1 MMRGIAGRS
10 WLVLLLVGAGLAVSG
25 CAQNA
30 YTLQSQVQA
39 LQQQQQVL
47 AQQNQELQS
56 RATALDRDNQ
66 DAKALLA
73 QEKQQGRIFQDE
85 VSALREQLRTTAAQL
100 ADATQAKQQSDAR
113 AVMASSRRPAGA
125 SISANSSLLGDLP
138 KIAIPGVEVRQDG
151 DVVRIELPSAQLFL
165 DRSATL
171 KPGSEQLLAD
181 VAQRITQT
189 YRDQMIGIEG
199 HTDSDPAATGLGLSN
214 AALSTNQAMAVQ
226 AFLVSQARVPESH
239 LFVAGHG
246 GNHPVVSNATPAGKQ
261 RNRRVELVIYPEKAA
276 R

>member
-1 MMRGIAGRS
+1 MRGFTGRS
-10 WLVLLLVGAGLAVSG
+10 MVRLLLVAGGLAVPG

-39 LQQQQQVL
+39 LQQQQQLL

-56 RATALDRDNQ
+56 RASALDRDNQ
-66 DAKALLA
+66 DTKALLA
-73 QEKQQGRIFQDE
+73 QEKQQGRIYQEE
-85 VSALREQLRTTAAQL
+85 VTALREQLRTTAAQL
-100 ADATQAKQQSDAR
+100 AEATKAKEQSDAR
-113 AVMASSRRPAGA
+113 ALMASSRRPVGA

-138 KIAIPGVEVRQDG
+138 KISIPGVEVRQDG
-151 DVVRIELPSAQLFL
+151 DVVRIELPADQLFQ

-181 VAQRITQT
+181 VAQRVMTT

-199 HTDSDPAATGLGLSN
+199 HTESDPAVPGLALSN
-214 AALSTNQAMAVQ
+214 AALSTNQALAVQ
-226 AFLVSQARVPESH
+226 AYLVSQARVPESH

>member
-1 MMRGIAGRS
+1 MREFMGRS
-10 WLVLLLVGAGLAVSG
+10 AGGLLLVAVGLAASG

-39 LQQQQQVL
+39 LQQQQQLL

-56 RATALDRDNQ
+56 RASALDRDNQ

-73 QEKQQGRIFQDE
+73 QEQQQGRIYQEE
-85 VSALREQLRTTAAQL
+85 VAALRDQLRTTAAQL
-100 ADATQAKQQSDAR
+100 AEAAKAKENSDAR
-113 AVMASSRRPAGA
+113 ALMASSRRPAGA

-138 KIAIPGVEVRQDG
+138 KISIPGVEVRQDG
-151 DVVRIELPSAQLFL
+151 DVVRIELPAEQVFH
-165 DRSATL
+165 DRTATL
-171 KPGSEQLLAD
+171 KPGSEQLLTD
-181 VAQRITQT
+181 VAQRLMAT
-189 YRDQMIGIEG
+189 YRDQMIGVEG
-199 HTDSDPAATGLGLSN
+199 HTESDAAVAGLALSN
-214 AALSTNQAMAVQ
+214 AALSTNQALAIQ

-246 GNHPVVSNATPAGKQ
+246 GNHPVVSNATAAGQ
-261 RNRRVELVIYPEKAA
+261 RRNRRVELVVYPEKAA

>member
-1 MMRGIAGRS
+1 MRGFAGWS
-10 WLVLLLVGAGLAVSG
+10 LWLLPLVGFGLAVSG

-47 AQQNQELQS
+47 AQQNQELQT
-56 RATALDRDNQ
+56 RAVALDKDNQ

-85 VSALREQLRTTAAQL
+85 VAALREQLRTTAAQL
-100 ADATQAKQQSDAR
+100 AEASKAKEQSDAR
-113 AVMASSRRPAGA
+113 ALMASSRRPVGA

-138 KIAIPGVEVRQDG
+138 KISIPGVEVRQDG
-151 DVVRIELPSAQLFL
+151 DVVRIELPADQLFH

-171 KPGSEQLLAD
+171 KPGSEQLLGD
-181 VAQRITQT
+181 VAQRIMQA

-199 HTDSDPAATGLGLSN
+199 HTDSDPAVPGLGLSN
-214 AALSTNQAMAVQ
+214 AQLSNNQAMAVQ
-226 AFLVSQARVPESH
+226 AYLVTQARVPETH

-261 RNRRVELVIYPEKAA
+261 RNRRVELVVYPEKAA

>member
-1 MMRGIAGRS
+1 MRGFAGRCACRGLITS
-10 WLVLLLVGAGLAVSG
+10 LGLALSG
-25 CAQNA
+25 CAQNT

-56 RATALDRDNQ
+56 RATALDKDNQ

-73 QEKQQGRIFQDE
+73 QEKQQGRIYQDE

-100 ADATQAKQQSDAR
+100 AEVQSAKQQSDAR
-113 AVMASSRRPAGA
+113 ALLASSKRPVGA

-138 KIAIPGVEVRQDG
+138 KVSIPGVEVRQDG
-151 DVVRIELPSAQLFL
+151 GVVRIELPADQLFL
-165 DRSATL
+165 SGTATL
-171 KPGSEQLLAD
+171 KPGSEQLLQE
-181 VAQRITQT
+181 VAQRLIQT
-189 YRDQMIGIEG
+189 YPQQMIGIEG
-199 HTDSDPAATGLGLSN
+199 HTDSNGSLGGGT
-214 AALSTNQAMAVQ
+214 ALSASQATAVQ
-226 AFLVSQARVPESH
+226 SFLVSQARIPENH

-246 GNHPVVSNATPAGKQ
+246 GNHPVVSNATAAGQQ
-261 RNRRVELVIYPEKAA
+261 RNRRVEIVVYPEKAA

>member
-1 MMRGIAGRS
+1 MRGSAGRCS
-10 WLVLLLVGAGLAVSG
+10 CANLLAVCLLVLSG
-25 CAQNA
+25 CAQNT

-47 AQQNQELQS
+47 AQQNQELTA
-56 RATALDRDNQ
+56 RATALDKDNQ

-100 ADATQAKQQSDAR
+100 AEVQSAKQQSDAR
-113 AVMASSRRPAGA
+113 ALLASSKRPVGA

-138 KIAIPGVEVRQDG
+138 KVSIPGVEVRQDG
-151 DVVRIELPSAQLFL
+151 GVVRIELPADQLFMPG
-165 DRSATL
+165 SATL
-171 KPGSEQLLAD
+171 KPGSEQLLHE
-181 VAQRITQT
+181 VAQRLVQT
-189 YRDQMIGIEG
+189 YPQQRIGIEG
-199 HTDSDPAATGLGLSN
+199 HTDAGMGGA
-214 AALSTNQAMAVQ
+214 AALSASQAMAVQ
-226 AFLVSQARVPESH
+226 SFLISQARIPESH

-246 GNHPVVSNATPAGKQ
+246 GNLPVVSNATAAGQQ
-261 RNRRVELVIYPEKAA
+261 RNRRVEIVIYPEKAA